1 MSRSIAIT
9 IDDALHVQ
17 NPAQVASTE
26 YPITAADTE
35 NVFTV
40 TVQHNSVAV
49 NLTGLTVGSS
59 FQLPKGEYVTGN
71 DATLVTPAS
80 GICTVAVDAD
90 MIPYAGDYICEISIY
105 SSTTK
110 LTAAKF
116 QFHVYKS
123 IRDLAS
129 ASATSPGGTSF
140 NNAFDTRFA
149 LTAHNNLAS
158 KQGGTTAQ
166 YYHLTLAHHT
176 GLTNG
181 GSTSLHTHLTEDDT
195 IPGGTDVGLDDTY
208 IVDSGV
214 TAYQYLLFKLTVTTG
229 NTGACT
235 LSIDNGTTT
244 ASIKRLTSSGL
255 SNPFTGD
262 IPAGASVLLLFDGTY
277 WVLMG
282 NTSTEQ
288 LIEQNASGVFKVW
301 VGTEAQYAAI
311 GSKDANTIYFCT
323 AT

>member
-35 NVFTV
+35 NIFTV
-40 TVQHNSVAV
+40 TIQHNSVAV
-49 NLTGLTVGSS
+49 DLTGLTVGSS

-71 DATLVTPAS
+71 NATLVTPAS
-80 GICTVAVDAD
+80 GICTVAVDSD
-90 MIPYAGDYICEISIY
+90 MIPYEGDYICEITVY
-105 SSTTK
+105 TASTKITQ
-110 LTAAKF
+110 AKF
-116 QFHVYKS
+116 QFHVYRS
-123 IRDLAS
+123 IRDMSS
-129 ASATSPGGTSF
+129 ASALSPGTVSF
-140 NNAFDTRFA
+140 NSAFDTRFA

-166 YYHLTLAHHT
+166 YYHLTLAQHT

-181 GSTSLHTHLTEDDT
+181 GSTSLHTHLSEDDT
-195 IPGGTDVGLDDTY
+195 IPGGSDTGGDDTY
-208 IVDSGV
+208 VVNSGV

-235 LSIDNGTTT
+235 LSIDNGANTY
-244 ASIKRLTSSGL
+244 SIKRLTSSGL
-255 SNPFTGD
+255 SDPFTGD

-301 VGTEAQYAAI
+301 VGTEAEYALLTP
-311 GSKDANTIYFCT
+311 DANTLYFCT
-323 AT
+323 A